1 LKLKTAKTA
10 SKLIIITF
18 KKGGKMNNEI
28 WICDVC
34 GYEYDPVTGDADTG
48 IAPGT
53 PFENLPANWTC
64 PLCGADKG
72 EFSLK

>member
-1 LKLKTAKTA
+1 
-10 SKLIIITF
+10 
-18 KKGGKMNNEI
+18 MNNEI